1 MAVPTLDDREQQS
14 LDTLLDRLEDAGPHA
29 MNEDLATQI
38 TQTIF
43 HSQPEFT
50 DIILK
55 EAMIYVVC
63 RLRKAVDDMLEFA
76 SIAVKQ
82 HPTKIDAAMWRAQGE
97 CYKGITGRAGFEEGM
112 TFDDFER
119 DVRESLAVDAVTLR
133 RGIVDFSA
141 LAIVAEIAAGRLAK
155 AICVAQGDIDGLIRE
170 SDSIVRECQIMGL
183 ARLENCFIQL
193 VPLSISADIVPSVSV
208 LISLPPSLLFLLV
221 PTSMT
226 VSKLAILPCQLSNM
240 PAPHSRLLI
249 VSQITTKPLIPAPVE
264 IRAVSLSRSSD
275 ASGSSAYTM
284 AASRR
289 GSSHSC
295 CHTLLA
301 GSPNNPER

>member
-141 LAIVAEIAAGRLAK
+141 LAIVPEIAAGRLAK

-170 SDSIVRECQIMGL
+170 SDSIVPCATVDLCRHSAVGL
-183 ARLENCFIQL
+183 GSHQSSAVASFPPGPNIDDSLEVGNFAL
-193 VPLSISADIVPSVSV
+193 PALEHAGATFKAAN
-208 LISLPPSLLFLLV
+208 SLPDYNEA
-221 PTSMT
+221 T
-226 VSKLAILPCQLSNM
+226 
-240 PAPHSRLLI
+240 
-249 VSQITTKPLIPAPVE
+249 
-264 IRAVSLSRSSD
+264 D
-275 ASGSSAYTM
+275 SSA
-284 AASRR
+284 R
-289 GSSHSC
+289 GDKGS
-295 CHTLLA
+295 LA
-301 GSPNNPER
+301 